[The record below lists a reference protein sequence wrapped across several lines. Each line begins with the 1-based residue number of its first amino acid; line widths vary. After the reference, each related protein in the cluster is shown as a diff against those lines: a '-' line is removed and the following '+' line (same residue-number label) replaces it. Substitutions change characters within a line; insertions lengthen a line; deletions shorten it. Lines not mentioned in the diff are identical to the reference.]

1 MLVGCERRAALRAG
15 SPGTPQSP
23 VATKKVS
30 RLWEQDAAGS
40 NPVSPMP
47 ISPQLIT
54 ETSVKDW
61 GFLLP
66 WDRHRIPTHRVTG
79 IIALIEKDVAAALK
93 VRTEDVKAFIADHA
107 YEAE

>member
-1 MLVGCERRAALRAG
+1 MRLLRQPTPLFCERQGFSVLVGCERRAALRAG

-47 ISPQLIT
+47 ISPQLIPK
-54 ETSVKDW
+54 TSVTDW

-66 WDRHRIPTHRVTG
+66 
-79 IIALIEKDVAAALK
+79 
-93 VRTEDVKAFIADHA
+93 
-107 YEAE
+107 